1 MTKQTLS
8 ITLIA
13 TLLLSLLNAP
23 LVFGKDKAA
32 EHAARSKAAIPKLG
46 VGEQARVTI
55 TRHDKTKLT
64 GYVHEAGSDAVTL
77 ADLQTGAKTTIPYAD
92 IKAVKGK
99 NLSTGAKVGIG
110 VAIGIGVAVIG
121 FYILLRSLAD

>member
-13 TLLLSLLNAP
+13 TLLLSLLNVP
-23 LVFGKDKAA
+23 TFSKDKAA
-32 EHAARSKAAIPKLG
+32 EHAAKIKAAVAKLG

-64 GYVHEAGSDAVTL
+64 GYVHEAGSDSFTL
-77 ADLQTGAKTTIPYAD
+77 ADLQTGAKTAIPYSD

-99 NLSTGAKVGIG
+99 NLSTGAKIGVG
-110 VAIGIGVAVIG
+110 VAIGIGVATLG
-121 FYILLRSLAD
+121 FYILLRALAD

>member
-1 MTKQTLS
+1 MTKQSLA

-13 TLLLSLLNAP
+13 TLLLSLCNAP
-23 LVFGKDKAA
+23 IAFGKDAA
-32 EHAARSKAAIPKLG
+32 TERIAKIKAAIAKLG
-46 VGEQARVTI
+46 VGEQARVTVK
-55 TRHDKTKLT
+55 RHDKTKLT

-92 IKAVKGK
+92 IKEVKGK
-99 NLSTGAKVGIG
+99 NLSTGAK
-110 VAIGIGVAVIG
+110 IGIGVAVGIGVATLG

>member
-1 MTKQTLS
+1 MTKPTLS

-13 TLLLSLLNAP
+13 TLLLSLLNVPA
-23 LVFGKDKAA
+23 FSKDKAA
-32 EHAARSKAAIPKLG
+32 EHAAKIKAAIAKLG
-46 VGEQARVTI
+46 VGEQARVTV
-55 TRHDKTKLT
+55 TRHDKTKLA
-64 GYVHEAGSDAVTL
+64 GYVYEAGSESVTL
-77 ADLQTGAKTTIPYAD
+77 ADLQTGVKTTIPYAD

-110 VAIGIGVAVIG
+110 VAIGIGVAALG